1 LGPKKLKPI
10 ESGVMVMP
18 YEIPLNVVEILKSTL
33 YLLEHTIYPGKDGK
47 TVDDLKKCIVLA
59 IQSLAAESAQ
69 ATAD

>member
-1 LGPKKLKPI
+1 
-10 ESGVMVMP
+10 MP

-47 TVDDLKKCIVLA
+47 TVNDLKKCISGA

-69 ATAD
+69 TAGN